1 MYFQSDCTFGGETH
15 TVDGETPFLGLP
27 VFDSADQVIV
37 VGEGIFLRLKPKN
50 WSSLSCSSHKNNIS
64 DTLISRLM
72 PNSIDSKTLVNVEKG
87 FLYLQ

>member
-1 MYFQSDCTFGGETH
+1 MGNQANLQRRKAVKHTFSLYMYFQSDCTFGGETH

-50 WSSLSCSSHKNNIS
+50 
-64 DTLISRLM
+64 
-72 PNSIDSKTLVNVEKG
+72 
-87 FLYLQ
+87 